1 VQISPN
7 QRSPAAN
14 KQRESAPI
22 SAPLE
27 TKMSERSIKE
37 KLPIFL
43 RKKMIISHYKS
54 LIALLTLTF
63 LFSCKQENKP
73 LSDLLPN
80 EVVPTPSQV
89 AYQQME
95 LIGFIHFTINT
106 FTDKEWGYGDESP
119 ELFNPTQLDVEQWVT
134 TAKAAG
140 MKQLILTAK
149 HHDGFCLWPSQ
160 YTEHSIQNSPYK
172 NGEGDVVREF
182 VEACRKHGLKIGLYL
197 SPWDR
202 NHADYG
208 TPTYITYYRNQLEEL
223 LTQYGEI
230 NEIWFDGAQ
239 GGDGYY
245 GGAKEV
251 RRIDRK
257 TYYDWP
263 ATIQMVKQWQPDIK
277 IFSDAGPDVHWIG
290 NEKGFAGETFWSTI
304 KRDSLVIGASDQQY
318 LNTGDPEGKSW
329 IVGQCD
335 VSIRPGWF
343 YHESQDSLVK
353 SPQEL
358 MDIYYKSVGRNAI
371 LLLNLPPDQR
381 GLIHEKDVESLLSF
395 KQILEETFKENL
407 ILGATCTAE
416 PPTKNQVFSAEKAID
431 EAPQTYWAAPD
442 ISLPVSLIIDL
453 GKEKTFDRLML
464 QEPIWLGQ
472 RVSEFRIWVE
482 QDGDWEEVTSGTTIG
497 YKRLLRMEPITTSKV
512 KVEITGANNQV
523 AISNIAMFK
532 ASTEENRTANFS
544 LPGK

>member
-1 VQISPN
+1 M
-7 QRSPAAN
+7 A
-14 KQRESAPI
+14 
-22 SAPLE
+22 
-27 TKMSERSIKE
+27 
-37 KLPIFL
+37 L
-43 RKKMIISHYKS
+43 RLFKI
-54 LIALLTLTF
+54 LIALTAIIF
-63 LFSCKQENKP
+63 LSSCNQQSNP
-73 LSDLLPN
+73 SSDIPPN

-89 AYQQME
+89 TYQQME

-119 ELFNPTQLDVEQWVT
+119 QLFNPTQLNVEQWVT

-160 YTEHSIQNSPYK
+160 YTEHSVKNSPYK

-182 VEACRKHGLKIGLYL
+182 VDACRKHGLKVGLYL

-202 NHADYG
+202 NHPDYG
-208 TPTYITYYRNQLEEL
+208 RPAYITYYRNQLEEI

-230 NEIWFDGAQ
+230 NEVWFDGAQ

-245 GGAKEV
+245 GGANEV
-251 RRIDRK
+251 RTIDRK

-263 ATIQMVKQWQPDIK
+263 TTIQLVKNWQPDIK

-290 NEKGFAGETFWSTI
+290 NESGFAGETFWSTI
-304 KRDSLVIGASDQQY
+304 QGDSLVIGASDQQY
-318 LNTGDPEGKSW
+318 LNTGDPKGGDW

-358 MDIYYKSVGRNAI
+358 MDIYYKSVGRNAM

-381 GLIHEKDVESLLSF
+381 GLIHEKDVESLLAF
-395 KQILEETFKENL
+395 KQMLDETFDENL
-407 ILGATCTAE
+407 LTGASCSAD
-416 PPTKNQVFSAEKAID
+416 PTSSNSVFSAEKAID
-431 EAPQTYWAAPD
+431 KDLQTYWAAKD
-442 ISLPVSLIIDL
+442 SSLPVSLTIDL
-453 GKEKTFDRLML
+453 GEEKTFDRLLL
-464 QEPIWLGQ
+464 QEPIRLGQ
-472 RVSEFRIWVE
+472 RVSQFKVWVE
-482 QDGDWEEVTSGTTIG
+482 QGGSWKVLTEGTTIG
-497 YKRLLRMEPITTSKV
+497 YKRVLRPQAVTASKI
-512 KVEITGANNQV
+512 KVEINAANNRP
-523 AISNIAMFK
+523 ALSNIAMFK
-532 ASTEENRTANFS
+532 ASEKEKKQTNVRTR
-544 LPGK
+544 